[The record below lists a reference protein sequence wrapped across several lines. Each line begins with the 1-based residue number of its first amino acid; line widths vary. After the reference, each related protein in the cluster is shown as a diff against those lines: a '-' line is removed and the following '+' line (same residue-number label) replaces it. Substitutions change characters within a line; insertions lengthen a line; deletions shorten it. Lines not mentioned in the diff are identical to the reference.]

1 MHVANAPATTASSFP
16 SLLVAKASINISKLT
31 APAEQIFAMALDTD
45 ELVSTRALDVLTG
58 AKYIRGGVLVV
69 ALLRPPPTPGM
80 PRVAASFPQKALMNL
95 VTDLC
100 DSR

>member
-1 MHVANAPATTASSFP
+1 MTIVPFFFNFEQKKKC
-16 SLLVAKASINISKLT
+16 VK
-31 APAEQIFAMALDTD
+31 QIFAMALESD
-45 ELVSTRALDVLTG
+45 ELASIRGLDVLAG

>member
-1 MHVANAPATTASSFP
+1 MV
-16 SLLVAKASINISKLT
+16 
-31 APAEQIFAMALDTD
+31 LDAD
-45 ELVSTRALDVLTG
+45 ELASTRRMGVVAG
-58 AKYIRGGVLVV
+58 ATHIRGGVLIV
-69 ALLRPPPTPGM
+69 ALVRPPPTPDM